1 MTQLQLNRRFN
12 EYFSD
17 LSQIVVLPEFLSYTV
32 YTQMS
37 CSDRFRLKEVILS
50 RPLAN
55 HMYTS
60 VMVYYGRACYVIP
73 CHSLNVISRGHEN

>member
-17 LSQIVVLPEFLSYTV
+17 LLQIVVLLESLSHTV

-37 CSDRFRLKEVILS
+37 CSDHFRPKEVILS

-55 HMYTS
+55 HITS
-60 VMVYYGRACYVIP
+60 VMVYYGRACDVIP
-73 CHSLNVISRGHEN
+73 CHNLDMISRGHEN